1 MEPQLNLS
9 DLPPETITE
18 LLYNIKD
25 LKTLANLCQTDKRI
39 HAICENNMFWK
50 EKYRRY
56 FKHLPSEVNL
66 SWKEMYKLA
75 LLTVPISPISS
86 NDNSYAIIDDQSML
100 YIGGNIN
107 SLTAISNTSPFQQK
121 VRSVSQASTY
131 TGAVTDD
138 GKVHFWGEKLQTIFN
153 DPIVRKPTEFKIP
166 GKAIKI
172 SCGPIIGVSSAM
184 FAVILE
190 DRSVFL
196 RMRYYFIDS
205 GPYSSKG
212 GIFSAKINITG
223 RDGLKRNIK
232 ALDISTNGH
241 ALAIVSTSGKL
252 YYLGKSLNTNTVPY
266 PDTRGDV
273 GIIYKDGE
281 IVVNPVHIHLPETIK
296 QVSLDHTHIGVLSFK
311 GTIYLWGSNQYGQLG
326 QEKKLEMVNIVDK
339 PLKLTLP
346 VPISFIDCRY
356 FTTSAIDKN
365 GKLYIWG
372 KHKMSTDP
380 SKYTGFDDILVSS
393 EYYLNSGFNR
403 PIEIGLRHNNTAMK
417 NIFNYVSIGW
427 THVVATTNDGYVN
440 VWGSIGY

>member
-1 MEPQLNLS
+1 MDSQLNLG

-56 FKHLPSEVNL
+56 FQHLPSDVNL

-86 NDNSYAIIDDQSML
+86 NANSYAIIDDQSML

-107 SLTAISNTSPFQQK
+107 SLTAISNVSPFQQK
-121 VRSVSQASTY
+121 VRSISQASTY

-138 GKVHFWGEKLQTIFN
+138 GKVHFWGEKLGAILAQDNRI
-153 DPIVRKPTEFKIP
+153 PTEFKIP

-172 SCGPIIGVSSAM
+172 SCGPIVGVSSAM

-196 RMRYYFIDS
+196 RMNYYLVGS
-205 GPYSSKG
+205 GPYSTKEG
-212 GIFSAKINITG
+212 MFSAKINIMD
-223 RDGLKRNIK
+223 RDGLKINIK

-241 ALAIVSTSGKL
+241 ALAIVSTDGKL
-252 YYLGKSLNTNTVPY
+252 YYLGKSVASDAHSY
-266 PDTRGDV
+266 PDTREDI

-296 QVSLDHTHIGVLSFK
+296 QVSLDHSHLGVLSFK
-311 GTIYLWGSNQYGQLG
+311 GTIYLWGSNKYGQLG
-326 QEKKLEMVNIVDK
+326 QGKKLGAAEFVDK

-346 VPISFIDCRY
+346 APISFIDCRY

-380 SKYTGFDDILVSS
+380 SKYTGFEDILVSS

-427 THVVATTNDGYVN
+427 THVVATTDDGYVN